1 MAETTKWNGL
11 VIEIQEENPRVFA
24 YFQRWL
30 YTDSIAET
38 GKAKYV
44 LLSFISACQRGIHW
58 VMVCPWLLFRLR
70 LSSMA
75 NGGYV
80 SRDVHWSALIGIW
93 LFGDDYSIP
102 EFQDAAMNAMLD
114 KRDIFFRTD
123 KLKYIYQNTE
133 PGSLLRKF
141 FCDKFALTIDL
152 GDKVWFG
159 KHRSEYPSDFLI
171 DVIQQLHCQLSDFD
185 PWLYDDNYMAH
196 HRNRY
201 LLKKAKTPKS

>member
-1 MAETTKWNGL
+1 
-11 VIEIQEENPRVFA
+11 
-24 YFQRWL
+24 
-30 YTDSIAET
+30 
-38 GKAKYV
+38 
-44 LLSFISACQRGIHW
+44 
-58 VMVCPWLLFRLR
+58 
-70 LSSMA
+70 MA

-171 DVIQQLHCQLSDFD
+171 DIIQQLHCQLSDFD